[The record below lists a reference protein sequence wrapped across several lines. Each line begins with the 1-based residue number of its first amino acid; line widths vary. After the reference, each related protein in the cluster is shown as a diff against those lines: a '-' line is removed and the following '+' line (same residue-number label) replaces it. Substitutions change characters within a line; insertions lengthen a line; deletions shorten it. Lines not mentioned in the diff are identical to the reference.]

1 MQEKAP
7 ADSETVE
14 VVDGVHLTQLATG
27 ERMSVQ
33 HFHIE
38 PDATVPE
45 HSHEHEQAGYV
56 CKGTFTFLIGGEEY
70 VIGPGESYVMP
81 ANVSHTAE
89 NRADVP
95 VDGINVFSPP
105 RLNPDWMD

>member
-14 VVDGVHLTQLATG
+14 AVEGVHLTPLASG
-27 ERMSVQ
+27 DRMTVV

-38 PDATVPE
+38 PGATVPD
-45 HSHEHEQAGYV
+45 HSHDYEQAGYV
-56 CKGTFTFLIGGEEY
+56 TKGTFTFVIDGEEF
-70 VIGPGESYVMP
+70 VIGPGESFVVP
-81 ANVSHTAE
+81 SGVAHTAE

-95 VDGINVFSPP
+95 VSGVDVFSPP
-105 RLNPDWMD
+105 MDDPDWLG